1 MKRFKMDKFFQIPMF
16 QEPADGE
23 SRWSVRSPFLILM
36 TIVMAL
42 VALPTGS
49 GRPIAGIQRTEW
61 PSPKGTLLV
70 GILAGVTAAFSLAIL
85 NLGLLEFTYPL
96 NGEYQ

>member
-1 MKRFKMDKFFQIPMF
+1 MRRTGFGSI
-16 QEPADGE
+16 AD
-23 SRWSVRSPFLILM
+23 
-36 TIVMAL
+36 
-42 VALPTGS
+42 
-49 GRPIAGIQRTEW
+49 IQRTEW

-70 GILAGVTAAFSLAIL
+70 GLLAGVTVAFSVATL

>member
-1 MKRFKMDKFFQIPMF
+1 MRREFIL
-16 QEPADGE
+16 PA
-23 SRWSVRSPFLILM
+23 SCRSQGAGRGREY
-36 TIVMAL
+36 AL
-42 VALPTGS
+42 AVATDATGS
-49 GRPIAGIQRTEW
+49 TRPIADMQRTEW

-70 GILAGVTAAFSLAIL
+70 GLLAGETVAFSVAIL

>member
-1 MKRFKMDKFFQIPMF
+1 MKQCISSS
-16 QEPADGE
+16 QPA
-23 SRWSVRSPFLILM
+23 
-36 TIVMAL
+36 A
-42 VALPTGS
+42 S
-49 GRPIAGIQRTEW
+49 GRYEPRGGGGAIAGFCRPIGDIQRTEW

-70 GILAGVTAAFSLAIL
+70 GLLAGVTVAFSVAIL